1 MTQPQALLLDT
12 HLKRLR
18 LPSILR
24 QYRKLAS
31 QAAEGNLTHEQFLHL
46 IIEQEVQTRE
56 QNTLKQRIRQAR
68 FPAEK
73 TLSQFDFSAAP
84 NLNKPLLLKLAQGE
98 YLSKAENIVLLG
110 NSGTGKT
117 HLATALGLEAC
128 RQGKKV
134 AFYTAADL
142 VTLLVET
149 NAQYQLS
156 RLENRLKKLDLL
168 IVDELG
174 YLTLDENGVKLLFH
188 VLASRYEKHST
199 IITTNLPFE
208 QWETV
213 FGDRTMTAALVDRL
227 THHCHLVEINGDS
240 YRFKQSLRQLETT

>member
-84 NLNKPLLLKLAQGE
+84 NLNKPLLLKLAQ
-98 YLSKAENIVLLG
+98 
-110 NSGTGKT
+110 
-117 HLATALGLEAC
+117 
-128 RQGKKV
+128 
-134 AFYTAADL
+134 
-142 VTLLVET
+142 
-149 NAQYQLS
+149 
-156 RLENRLKKLDLL
+156 
-168 IVDELG
+168 
-174 YLTLDENGVKLLFH
+174 
-188 VLASRYEKHST
+188 ASTFPKRRISPCWKFRH
-199 IITTNLPFE
+199 
-208 QWETV
+208 
-213 FGDRTMTAALVDRL
+213 R
-227 THHCHLVEINGDS
+227 
-240 YRFKQSLRQLETT
+240 